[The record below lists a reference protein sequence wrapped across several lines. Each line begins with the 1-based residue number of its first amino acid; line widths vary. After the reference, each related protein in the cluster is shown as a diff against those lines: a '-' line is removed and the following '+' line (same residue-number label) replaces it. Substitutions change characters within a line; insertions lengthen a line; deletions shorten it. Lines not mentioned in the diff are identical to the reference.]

1 MFGFLLAG
9 DSGSSILVLEFY
21 FFFRR
26 LASSEVFDQIFICM
40 TCVQF
45 SVFLALLEA
54 GVEEIGGET
63 GGAAHVDEEAAVAG
77 CEVLVGAYTGSG

>member
-1 MFGFLLAG
+1 VFGFLLAG
-9 DSGSSILVLEFY
+9 NSGSSILVLEFY
-21 FFFRR
+21 FCFRR

-40 TCVQF
+40 TCVRF

>member
-9 DSGSSILVLEFY
+9 DSGSSILVLELY
-21 FFFRR
+21 FCFR
-26 LASSEVFDQIFICM
+26 LDSSFDQIFICM
-40 TCVQF
+40 TCVPF
-45 SVFLALLEA
+45 SPFRALLEA